1 MEYIIKLEQLEEISN
16 AVTKLQYINT
26 LLLESNPLIARE
38 MITKLEVITKTL
50 SEVLEVKNDN

>member
-1 MEYIIKLEQLEEISN
+1 MEYIIKLEQLVEISN

>member
-1 MEYIIKLEQLEEISN
+1 MEYIIKLEQLVEISN
-16 AVTKLQYINT
+16 AVTKLQYINN

-50 SEVLEVKNDN
+50 SEVLEVKND

>member
-1 MEYIIKLEQLEEISN
+1 MEYTIKLEQLVEISN
-16 AVTKLQYINT
+16 AVTKLQYINN

-50 SEVLEVKNDN
+50 SEVLEAKQ

>member
-1 MEYIIKLEQLEEISN
+1 MEYTIKLEQLVEISN
-16 AVTKLQYINT
+16 SVSKLQYINN

-50 SEVLEVKNDN
+50 SEVLEAKND

>member
-1 MEYIIKLEQLEEISN
+1 MEYTIKLEQLVEISN
-16 AVTKLQYINT
+16 AVTKLQYINN

-50 SEVLEVKNDN
+50 SEVLEVKND